1 MFNLAEFQNMVTYVE
16 NFNMHYS
23 LLLQRYERFTE
34 INEISNRDIDV
45 ITFLDIIVVQLR
57 ALCIESPRL
66 NHNYTAQNLLR
77 IMQRDDL
84 AEKIDNM
91 LSEEFLPGAIDFDIR
106 KALKLLADK
115 FICHYDSIDKEELAL
130 AGIIEAQLKNPYTDH
145 NLAYIMNTVME
156 CIGKGLSIDNF
167 KKVIDSMK

>member
-1 MFNLAEFQNMVTYVE
+1 
-16 NFNMHYS
+16 
-23 LLLQRYERFTE
+23 
-34 INEISNRDIDV
+34 
-45 ITFLDIIVVQLR
+45 
-57 ALCIESPRL
+57 
-66 NHNYTAQNLLR
+66 
-77 IMQRDDL
+77 MQRDDL

-91 LSEEFLPGAIDFDIR
+91 LAEEFLPGAIGFDIR

-130 AGIIEAQLKNPYTDH
+130 AGIIEAQLKNPYADH

-156 CIGKGLSIDNF
+156 CIGKGLSVDNF